1 MVEERTNTSG
11 GGGDVEDG
19 VYELTVMGKPGK
31 FATAKSH
38 YRLWKFGLVLEGKP
52 KTITILLFPWESEEL
67 LLALGGRKDGKDMVW
82 DPDKVDKK
90 KIKAEIIHEKDREG
104 KERMKIGR
112 AKALKVSSREQEEE
126 PEEGNSKEK
135 TEDDIDVPF

>member
-1 MVEERTNTSG
+1 MVEERTNISG
-11 GGGDVEDG
+11 GGSDVEDG
-19 VYELTVMGKPGK
+19 VYELTVVGKPGK

-67 LLALGGRKDGKDMVW
+67 LLALGGKKDGKDTIW

-90 KIKAEIIHEKDREG
+90 RIKAEIVHEADNNNKM
-104 KERMKIGR
+104 RMKIKR
-112 AKALKVSSREQEEE
+112 AKALKSGSKTEEEE
-126 PEEGNSKEK
+126 PAETTGGESTDEE
-135 TEDDIDVPF
+135 VPF

>member
-11 GGGDVEDG
+11 MSGDVEDG

-38 YRLWKFGLVLEGKP
+38 YRLWKFGLVYEGKP

-67 LLALGGRKDGKDMVW
+67 LMALGGRKEGKDTVW

-90 KIKAEIIHEKDREG
+90 RIKAEIVHEAGNNNKM
-104 KERMKIGR
+104 RMKIKR
-112 AKALKVSSREQEEE
+112 AKALKSGSKEEEETE
-126 PEEGNSKEK
+126 PEESSKE
-135 TEDDIDVPF
+135 TTGDDSEVPF